1 MSNYLRILKK
11 YGILFEDKDGRIERL
26 NRIPNKKDGET
37 FKQWKV
43 RTFGKDIEGLKVYVC
58 HEPSQQTRMV
68 TLSKDGGA
76 DNILRALKEY
86 RELTDEEVS
95 YAIDEAVEEKENE
108 ITQKLTTIPKE
119 MLRDILKNLDDDL
132 ELPANE
138 FFQRFLEGEDNN
150 IKTEEILS
158 ALINTYNDVVKQYRE
173 KST

>member
-68 TLSKDGGA
+68 TWS
-76 DNILRALKEY
+76 
-86 RELTDEEVS
+86 T
-95 YAIDEAVEEKENE
+95 
-108 ITQKLTTIPKE
+108 
-119 MLRDILKNLDDDL
+119 
-132 ELPANE
+132 
-138 FFQRFLEGEDNN
+138 FL
-150 IKTEEILS
+150 LQPS
-158 ALINTYNDVVKQYRE
+158 
-173 KST
+173 